1 MRLPMLWMLL
11 NRCRKLK
18 SMIDLKKIKPGMS
31 VEAVKNLFATRT
43 VVFAPIKIEAEEK
56 TDDEEEPDYE
66 QLYNDQK
73 ELLKEES
80 RKLAE
85 AELDNFNLNN
95 QVNDLLFK
103 LSRIENQFDMRLEAY
118 LIDAQRPVS
127 YIEAVNKVMM
137 YNRDWFITVMLSE
150 EAKVKF
156 AQALVLNFS
165 KILRED
171 QMGLI
176 SSIANRNPEVLKD
189 ISFGKTSS
197 ETNSD

>member
-1 MRLPMLWMLL
+1 
-11 NRCRKLK
+11 
-18 SMIDLKKIKPGMS
+18 MIDLKRIKPGMS
-31 VEAVKNLFATRT
+31 VEEAKNLFASSTI
-43 VVFAPIKIEAEEK
+43 VAAPIKIEAEE
-56 TDDEEEPDYE
+56 TDEEEEPNYE

-73 ELLKEES
+73 DLLKEES

-137 YNRDWFITVMLSE
+137 YDRDWFITVMLSE

-165 KILRED
+165 KMLRED